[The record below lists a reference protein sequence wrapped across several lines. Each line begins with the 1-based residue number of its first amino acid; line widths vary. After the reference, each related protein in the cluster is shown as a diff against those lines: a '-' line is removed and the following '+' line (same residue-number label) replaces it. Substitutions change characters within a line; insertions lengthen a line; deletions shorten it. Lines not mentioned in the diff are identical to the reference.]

1 MKLAT
6 EINLS
11 QIEKT
16 YRGRRG
22 CACGC
27 RGDYYSLNYE
37 NIDVE
42 KVSKE
47 IQKHIK
53 YVNKNIDRAKLF
65 LLGRNSGSTVLAGK
79 VLVEV
84 ENPSGTQV
92 TRLYLNQGEV

>member
-1 MKLAT
+1 MKLAK

-16 YRGRRG
+16 YRGRNG

-27 RGDYYSLNYE
+27 QGDYYSLNE
-37 NIDVE
+37 QNVDAE

-53 YVNKNIDRAKLF
+53 YVNKNIDRAQLF
-65 LLGRNSGSTVLAGK
+65 IFGRNNRVCLELK
-79 VLVEV
+79 
-84 ENPSGTQV
+84 NPSGTQV
-92 TRLYLNQGEV
+92 TRLYLNKGDN